1 MNIFSH
7 IKDKKISVLDTS
19 IFSLTSCLSIGI
31 IKQLLYETQKRKKKH
46 NKIFYLGKNKTDS
59 VEMLISQAITD
70 LNISHEEF
78 KTIINEKKDYE
89 DDKGKISEEML
100 V

>member
-1 MNIFSH
+1 MKH
-7 IKDKKISVLDTS
+7 KK
-19 IFSLTSCLSIGI
+19 
-31 IKQLLYETQKRKKKH
+31 ERKN
-46 NKIFYLGKNKTDS
+46 NKIFHLGKNKADS
-59 VEMLISQAITD
+59 VKMLISQAIID

-78 KTIINEKKDYE
+78 KTIINKKKDYDDQKNINE

>member
-1 MNIFSH
+1 M
-7 IKDKKISVLDTS
+7 
-19 IFSLTSCLSIGI
+19 
-31 IKQLLYETQKRKKKH
+31 
-46 NKIFYLGKNKTDS
+46 GKNKADS
-59 VEMLISQAITD
+59 VEMLISQAIID

-78 KTIINEKKDYE
+78 KTIINEKKDCDDQKSIMNE